1 MVRNET
7 DAVGAPFVAQN
18 APYGLS
24 ETGPER
30 AMLHRLERLKLAQ
43 VVVVGAAAAFAVA
56 AYNGPTS
63 LAMVQETLLSIW
75 RLHKD

>member
-1 MVRNET
+1 
-7 DAVGAPFVAQN
+7 
-18 APYGLS
+18 
-24 ETGPER
+24 
-30 AMLHRLERLKLAQ
+30 MLHRLERLKLAQ